1 MSFHV
6 LRNLFTGQILRIKSS
21 SRGRQSRTD
30 ERFVIVEKIESRGVN
45 PEVAAQRFIL
55 WIVAC
60 RERLVQRQSVWIDLS
75 PIDFFEKTRSVHQVL
90 HQLHFASGQT
100 GGVERHLYTAEL
112 GKPLIQ
118 VRNNL
123 HVN

>member
-1 MSFHV
+1 MRFHV
-6 LRNLFTGQILRIKSS
+6 LLNLFASQILRIKSS
-21 SRGRQSRTD
+21 SRRRQSRTD

-60 RERLVQRQSVWIDLS
+60 RERLVQRQSVRIYLS
-75 PIDFFEKTRSVHQVL
+75 PVDFLEKTRSVHQLL
-90 HQLHFASGQT
+90 HQFHLARGQA
-100 GGVERHLYTAEL
+100 GGAERHLYAAEL
-112 GKPLIQ
+112 GEPLLE

-123 HVN
+123 HAG